1 MSLVSAFSDSSA
13 EMIYCGTIQR
23 VTFPHVSCMK
33 TCTMWEA
40 KIASDSVTI
49 NRHEIVDGLTFG
61 LNKDILFLPIEVAQ
75 SFPNLIGYTATSNYV
90 TSIGKQH
97 FKDLRKLR
105 ELRLNKNR
113 IEVIASDTFEDL
125 ISLQWL
131 ALDENK
137 IKTLNGR
144 QFVSLTN
151 LQHVNLIGNDCID
164 ESFLGENKILKLP
177 KVVTEKCAQ
186 HQQPGQ
192 NCFQFLEVINNK
204 TASEKDILL
213 SELSNKTAELTQHLI
228 SIAKLQAEVSY
239 VKAAKLQAEA
249 QSSFLIRVYENL
261 DAQRNETFLVKTEEL
276 RNTVAL
282 KLQEVDELLEEKQ
295 RNEAERNEMREE
307 IKALKGKLEN
317 LRIEKLDENS
327 VF

>member
-1 MSLVSAFSDSSA
+1 MLVSAFSESSA
-13 EMIYCGTIQR
+13 EVIYCGTIQK

-40 KIASDSVTI
+40 KIASDSVKI
-49 NRHEIVDGLTFG
+49 NRHEFVDGLTFG
-61 LNKDILFLPIEVAQ
+61 INKDILFLPIEVEL
-75 SFPNLIGYTATSNYV
+75 SFPNLIGYTATSNFV

-97 FKDLRKLR
+97 FENLRKLR

-113 IEVIASDTFEDL
+113 IETIASDTFEDL

-144 QFVSLTN
+144 QFASLNN

-164 ESFLGENKILKLP
+164 ESFLGGNKISNLP
-177 KVVTEKCAQ
+177 NVVTEKCTLSQ
-186 HQQPGQ
+186 HQQHDQ
-192 NCFQFLEVINNK
+192 SCFQFLEAINNK
-204 TASEKDILL
+204 TASEKDILM
-213 SELSNKTAELTQHLI
+213 SELSSKMAENTQHLI
-228 SIAKLQAEVSY
+228 SIAKLQEEVSY
-239 VKAAKLQAEA
+239 VKAAKLQSET
-249 QSSFLIRVYENL
+249 QSSLLIRVYENL

-295 RNEAERNEMREE
+295 RIEAERNEMREE
-307 IKALKGKLEN
+307 IKALKSKLEN
-317 LRIEKLDENS
+317 LMNS